1 MTKAG
6 LTTKVTEIS
15 GVSGKD
21 TEEVIYNL
29 TKTFVEELVKGGK
42 IDKGFKV
49 PTKLEKGIKS

>member
-1 MTKAG
+1 MTKAD
-6 LTTKVTEIS
+6 LTTKVTE
-15 GVSGKD
+15 KD
-21 TEEVIYNL
+21 KEAVIYNL